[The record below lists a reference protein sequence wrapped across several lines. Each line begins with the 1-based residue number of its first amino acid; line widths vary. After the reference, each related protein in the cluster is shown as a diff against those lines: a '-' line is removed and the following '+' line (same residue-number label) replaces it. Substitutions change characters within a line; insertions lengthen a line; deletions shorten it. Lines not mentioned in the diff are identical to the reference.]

1 MNTEFLCSSQYLMQ
15 EQGETQIVCLPPG
28 VQKAK
33 TIELLFVLI
42 VSVQDDLEL
51 DKQIFWAPLYTKKRI
66 QISNRLL
73 LQLNLCIDKNV
84 CMFCC

>member
-1 MNTEFLCSSQYLMQ
+1 MQ

-33 TIELLFVLI
+33 TIEILFVLI

-51 DKQIFWAPLYTKKRI
+51 DKQIFWAPLCTKKRI

-73 LQLNLCIDKNV
+73 LQLTLCIDKNV